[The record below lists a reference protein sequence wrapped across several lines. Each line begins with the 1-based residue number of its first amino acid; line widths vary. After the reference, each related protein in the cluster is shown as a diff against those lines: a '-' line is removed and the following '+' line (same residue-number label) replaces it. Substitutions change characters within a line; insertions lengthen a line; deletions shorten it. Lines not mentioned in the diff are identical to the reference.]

1 MRACVCFKTLISV
14 CARVFSFDF
23 CADAARIEAD
33 GQNARGIFERE
44 KEKKKKKKKKKKKSF
59 RREDAEI

>member
-1 MRACVCFKTLISV
+1 MRACVLKRLFL
-14 CARVFSFDF
+14 CARAFFSFDF